1 MHVGPARLGGV
12 TTSRVA
18 EPDELLD
25 AVGVAFSRLRRR
37 TAQPDAGS
45 AGPSKKDLT
54 RNLVI
59 NLVDEAEGE
68 LTVGGVA
75 DKLGVDPSVASRM
88 VSDCIKAGY
97 VERRASQADG
107 RRTVLALTRDGVGLR
122 DAFRRQQRLAF
133 EAITSD
139 WPPHERHEFARL
151 LIKYVASTAPTDP

>member
-1 MHVGPARLGGV
+1 MASSG
-12 TTSRVA
+12 SS

-37 TAQPDAGS
+37 TAQPDAGAAS
-45 AGPSKKDLT
+45 VSKKDLT

-75 DKLGVDPSVASRM
+75 DRLGVDPSVASRM

-107 RRTVLALTRDGVGLR
+107 RRTVLGLTRDGVGLR
-122 DAFRRQQRLAF
+122 DAFRRQQRCAF

-139 WPPHERHEFARL
+139 WSQHERREFARL
-151 LIKYVASTAPTDP
+151 LIKYVTATTPAAS